1 MIDIFFIDIQVQTVD
16 GFMLPACWTHT
27 VNDGLDE
34 EGNPINERIE
44 ALSAWQGLFCPP
56 VIGNTEDGKHVFHLM
71 GTTQQADL
79 LEAADVLLARS
90 YYGFQAIHPLI
101 AARCAEAEY
110 ELPDGEQGRCKVAD
124 LPAWARVLAVRAPS
138 KYLGLESPTVPDP
151 PEEKLFPTQILEV
164 SQADIG
170 IMQMKEAVKIPAILW
185 IKQNPTGTAYDLI
198 AAIAAQYDEPHA
210 GAGQALLAVY
220 IQNSLRAG
228 LIQEGTWEAFRD
240 FIVATPTEQLEAF

>member
-1 MIDIFFIDIQVQTVD
+1 MIDIFFKSRPVSIEGRTVPECWTQTVEEVVTVLPEWG
-16 GFMLPACWTHT
+16 GFH
-27 VNDGLDE
+27 
-34 EGNPINERIE
+34 
-44 ALSAWQGLFCPP
+44 CPP
-56 VIGNTEDGKHVFHLM
+56 SIGTALDGDTIFHLM

-79 LEAADVLLARS
+79 LEAAGVLLGRD
-90 YYGFQAIHPLI
+90 YYGFQALHPDL
-101 AARCAEAEY
+101 ASRCAEAEY
-110 ELPDGEQGRCKVAD
+110 ELNGEPGRCKVCD
-124 LPAWARVLAVRAPS
+124 LPPGASVNAVRAPS
-138 KYLGLESPTVPDP
+138 KYLGVESPTVPDP
-151 PEEKLFPTQILEV
+151 PEEKLFPTLILEV

-170 IMQMKEAVKIPAILW
+170 IMQMKEAVKIPAITW

-240 FIVATPTEQLEAF
+240 FIVATPVEQLEAF

>member
-34 EGNPINERIE
+34 QENPINSRLEFIPE
-44 ALSAWQGLFCPP
+44 WAGFHCPP
-56 VIGNTEDGKHVFHLM
+56 TIGMATDGGSVFHFM
-71 GTTQQADL
+71 GTTQQADA
-79 LEAADVLLARS
+79 LEAAGVLLARDYFS
-90 YYGFQAIHPLI
+90 FQVLHPAL
-101 AARCAEAEY
+101 AARCVEVEY
-110 ELPDGEQGRCKVAD
+110 VLNGEPGRCKFVD
-124 LPAWARVLAVRAPS
+124 LPEGATVQAIRAPS
-138 KYLGLESPTVPDP
+138 KYLGVESPTVPDP
-151 PEEKLFPTQILEV
+151 PVEGLFPTQILEV

-170 IMQMKEAVKIPAILW
+170 IMQMKEAVKAPAIAW
-185 IKQNPTGTAYDLI
+185 IKTHPDGIDYDLI